1 VTDGKLLKRTGGMP
15 TLTRSK
21 RFKNDV
27 MKNIEKNI
35 FRYTKNITSD
45 TKRRFLSEKK
55 LMERLKEIFKHVFV
69 EVHTIMGL
77 SQEELDTT
85 SPQNTKTMFN

>member
-1 VTDGKLLKRTGGMP
+1 
-15 TLTRSK
+15 
-21 RFKNDV
+21 
-27 MKNIEKNI
+27 
-35 FRYTKNITSD
+35 
-45 TKRRFLSEKK
+45 
-55 LMERLKEIFKHVFV
+55 MERLKEIFKHVFV